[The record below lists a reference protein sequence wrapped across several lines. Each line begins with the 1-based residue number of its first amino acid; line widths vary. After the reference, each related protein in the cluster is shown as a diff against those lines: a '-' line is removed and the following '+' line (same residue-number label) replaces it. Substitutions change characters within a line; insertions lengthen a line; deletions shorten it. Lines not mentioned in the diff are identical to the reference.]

1 MAVSLGTPES
11 PRLFA
16 ARIIKVNIDDRAALV
31 RAYPPDHFAADSA
44 ENSATTGE
52 TVRGVRVLSAPDPSG
67 EFSFERG
74 RRQVGETASA
84 PFLVPYRGAGAPEAP
99 SGDPHAGYDAF
110 LDEIV
115 AAARRLGFKPEAS
128 PGQGDPRI
136 RGLRQ

>member
-1 MAVSLGTPES
+1 MV
-11 PRLFA
+11 
-16 ARIIKVNIDDRAALV
+16 KVNIDDRAALV

-44 ENSATTGE
+44 ENSATAGE

-74 RRQVGETASA
+74 RRQIGETASA
-84 PFLVPYRGAGAPEAP
+84 PFLVPYRGDAGAGAPEAP

-115 AAARRLGFKPEAS
+115 AAARHFGFEPEAS
-128 PGQGDPRI
+128 PGQGDARI